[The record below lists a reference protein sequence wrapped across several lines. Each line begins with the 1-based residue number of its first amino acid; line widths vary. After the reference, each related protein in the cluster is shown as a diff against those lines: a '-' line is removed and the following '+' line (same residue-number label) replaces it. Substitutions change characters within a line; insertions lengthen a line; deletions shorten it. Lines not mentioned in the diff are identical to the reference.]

1 MVASGQKRMPDNLTK
16 LVYHNPTGKGL
27 ITYSFVVDVFIP
39 TDLILTG
46 GHYGLQE
53 AATELFAWV
62 IFRKL
67 MGR

>member
-1 MVASGQKRMPDNLTK
+1 MATSGQKRRFGNLAE
-16 LVYHNPTGKGL
+16 LVYHDPTGKGL
-27 ITYSFVVDVFIP
+27 IFNDFIIDMFIP
-39 TDLILTG
+39 TARG